1 MDEMAIKEDERRLD
15 PSTKKWTGKCTLPTY
30 SGIANK
36 ALVFM
41 LADLT
46 LFEDNDCI
54 LLNCAKNQKKLKEI
68 RLVLLDLL

>member
-1 MDEMAIKEDERRLD
+1 MRKLLFNYGMAIKEDERRLD
-15 PSTKKWTGKCTLPTY
+15 PNTKKWTGKCTLPTY

-46 LFEDNDCI
+46 LCLKITIAFY
-54 LLNCAKNQKKLKEI
+54 LTAQKI
-68 RLVLLDLL
+68 RRN